1 MPHKATFGLSSNLC
15 PNRSDSYL
23 HLTYTWL
30 QCTPHVWLSSLMT
43 LNHHI
48 LTGTEAVLLH
58 LNVTALGV
66 RTQDAVEAE
75 TETETEIMAVAGEVG
90 EGAMKIMTEKGISH
104 GMMTEGRGRDIAAG
118 DVRKIGKGEEEAQ
131 SILIIRGHLLLSQTK
146 ISPRHRG
153 DNRRTCTQVGEEK
166 MTETN
171 LRMLASMAAEGEVL
185 TSWKG
190 MYSENALLRFTH

>member
-1 MPHKATFGLSSNLC
+1 
-15 PNRSDSYL
+15 
-23 HLTYTWL
+23 
-30 QCTPHVWLSSLMT
+30 
-43 LNHHI
+43 
-48 LTGTEAVLLH
+48 
-58 LNVTALGV
+58 
-66 RTQDAVEAE
+66 
-75 TETETEIMAVAGEVG
+75 MAVAGEVG